1 MDVQQDNPFQTPQ
14 ADLQQASA
22 STLPLYRIAAV
33 GLGTFLGTPLAGAW
47 MLAHN
52 LQLLGKA
59 DRVAMVR
66 RVAVLFSIAVMAL
79 LFAVLMILDV

>member
-1 MDVQQDNPFQTPQ
+1 
-14 ADLQQASA
+14 
-22 STLPLYRIAAV
+22 
-33 GLGTFLGTPLAGAW
+33 

-66 RVAVLFSIAVMAL
+66 RVAVLFSIAVMVL